1 MKKMKIPDH
10 IKKTE
15 CSACQVHV
23 KRS

>member
-23 KRS
+23 TGS